1 LRPEFVKRNP
11 VPLSSDA
18 FSRFGQHHKD
28 VHEREVVEAT
38 QRLHRKV
45 IPRFAAWL
53 DSQDERRLK
62 GLKLTQLMHR
72 EGINNRHV
80 PYPTSPYLQAL
91 PPPPSFSFFIPP
103 RRRHWACVSC
113 VRVWCS
119 WAASDFW

>member
-1 LRPEFVKRNP
+1 MSYSSPGGVVTYDRSPKASYLYCLLRPEFVKRNP

-18 FSRFGQHHKD
+18 FSRFGLDHKD

-53 DSQDERRLK
+53 DGQDERRLK
-62 GLKLTQLMHR
+62 SLKLTQLMHR

-80 PYPTSPYLQAL
+80 PARLTLTL
-91 PPPPSFSFFIPP
+91 P
-103 RRRHWACVSC
+103 RRGH
-113 VRVWCS
+113 
-119 WAASDFW
+119 